1 MGYTNS
7 SLVNYTRISK
17 NSNPRT
23 EKICR
28 ISVHIMAGNVSVE
41 TCGNVFAN
49 TASQVSSNYGI
60 GTDGRIALYVEEKN
74 RSWCTSNKDNDHKAV
89 TIEVAN
95 NGGAPNWP
103 VSDKAWDSLVKL
115 CIDICKRNGKNKLIW
130 FNDKNKSLSYSPADN
145 EMIVTVHRW
154 FSNKICPGDYVF
166 NRIEELSTT
175 VTSKLQNN
183 VNSSDKYIPEE
194 TPQPEITTDEKY
206 LWNKLDDIGLND
218 FAKAGMMGNLFS
230 ESGLVSNNLQNA
242 FEKKLNLTDE
252 TYTTSVDNGTY
263 SNFVRDGAGYGLAQW
278 TYWSRKEALLNYAK
292 KENKSV
298 GDFKTQ
304 VNFLAEELNT
314 SFKSMLNKLDNCK
327 YIREAS
333 DIILTEFEKPANQ
346 SESMKVYRANYSTH
360 FYNLYA
366 SKYKI
371 PYTVRVKADV
381 LNIRTSPSNLSL
393 KNGCISDRGIYTI
406 VQESTGPGANLW
418 GKLKSG
424 KGWISLDYTEKT

>member
-1 MGYTNS
+1 MIFTNS
-7 SLVNYTRISK
+7 SLVSYTRISK
-17 NSNPRT
+17 NSNPRN
-23 EKICR
+23 EDISR
-28 ISVHIMAGNVSVE
+28 ISVHVMAGNISVE

-49 TASQVSSNYGI
+49 TSAQASSNYGI

-103 VSDKAWDSLVKL
+103 VSDKAWDSLIRL
-115 CIDICKRNGKNKLIW
+115 CVDICRRNGKNKLIW
-130 FNDKNKSLSYSPADN
+130 FNDKNKSLSYTPANN
-145 EMIVTVHRW
+145 EMIITVHRW
-154 FSNKICPGDYVF
+154 FSNKSCPGDYVF
-166 NRIEELSTT
+166 NRLGELATS
-175 VTSKLQNN
+175 VTNELQK
-183 VNSSDKYIPEE
+183 SISDNKEIPEE

-218 FAKAGMMGNLFS
+218 FGKAGMMGNLFS

-252 TYTTSVDNGTY
+252 KYTTSVDNGTY
-263 SNFVRDGAGYGLAQW
+263 TNFVRDGAGYGLAQW
-278 TYWSRKEALLNYAK
+278 TYWSRKESLLNYARKEK
-292 KENKSV
+292 KSI

-304 VNFLAEELNT
+304 VNFLAEELIT
-314 SFKSMLNKLDNCK
+314 SFKSMLSKLNNCK
-327 YIREAS
+327 SIREAS

-346 SESMKVYRANYSTH
+346 SESMKVCRANYSTH

-366 SKYKI
+366 TKYKI

-381 LNIRTSPSNLSL
+381 LNIRTSPSNLSP
-393 KNGCISDRGIYTI
+393 KNGCISDNGIYTI
-406 VQESTGPGANLW
+406 VEESTGPGATLW